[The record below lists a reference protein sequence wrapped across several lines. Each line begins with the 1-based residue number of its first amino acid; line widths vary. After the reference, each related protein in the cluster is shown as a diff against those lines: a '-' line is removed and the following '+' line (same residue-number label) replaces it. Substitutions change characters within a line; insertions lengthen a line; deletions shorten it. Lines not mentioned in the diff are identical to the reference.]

1 MVFSMLNIF
10 RFSLIS
16 KETTPFEFNDVEA
29 WDIGSK
35 ITLRPNTN
43 TLTLAMFL

>member
-1 MVFSMLNIF
+1 MLNVF
-10 RFSLIS
+10 RFSLTS

-29 WDIGSK
+29 WDMVSK

-43 TLTLAMFL
+43 TLTLASFYDL